1 MMDFASDTRTRLT
14 FNAGRDRGP
23 IWLPDGTSIVYVSE
37 LTDTTI
43 RRKQASGGEPRGTAE
58 GEQ

>member
-1 MMDFASDTRTRLT
+1 MRRTLWMMDFASDTRTRLT

-23 IWLPDGTSIVYVSE
+23 IWSPDGTSIVYVSE

-43 RRKQASGGEPRGTAE
+43 RRKQASGG
-58 GEQ
+58 